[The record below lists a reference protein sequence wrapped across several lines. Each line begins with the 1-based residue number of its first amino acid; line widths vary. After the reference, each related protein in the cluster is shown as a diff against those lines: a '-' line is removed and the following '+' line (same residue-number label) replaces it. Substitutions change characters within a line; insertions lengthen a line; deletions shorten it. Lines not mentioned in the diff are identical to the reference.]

1 MITVVGGVYRE
12 RCVEPHW
19 DDVYGSAGRAA
30 AAMSG
35 SIDGVRL
42 YTYRAEGMSDGLEN
56 LAAVYGLDIQ
66 GPAVS
71 GPGISFD
78 YIHSLSEP
86 AIAPRPDAIVQNEP
100 IVVHDDVVLRF
111 GMLEG
116 TARVQARRAI
126 YDPQSAF
133 DPRGFRENGSDAEKL
148 ALILNRPEAF
158 QITGERDP
166 DRAIEALMAHE
177 HADVVVLKM
186 GGKGALVASGA
197 DRAMV
202 PAYRSDTVWKVGS
215 GDVFS
220 ANFALHWG
228 VHDASPAVAADLA
241 SRAVSRY
248 SATRALPSPSADELR
263 SQPVDPV
270 IPGTGRIYIAA
281 PFFNL
286 GELWMLGEVRRRL
299 LEMGVEV
306 FSPLHDVGRGPGH
319 LVARLDL
326 EGLDRC
332 DAVLA
337 ILNGGDSGTI
347 FEIGYAVAR
356 RLPVVALAQNVRPED
371 LKMPEGAG
379 CRIVEDLVT
388 AIYHAVW
395 SLP

>member
-35 SIDGVRL
+35 SVDGVRL
-42 YTYRAEGMSDGLEN
+42 HTYRSEGMSDGLEN
-56 LAAVYGLDIQ
+56 LAAVYALEVQ
-66 GPAVS
+66 GPNVS
-71 GPGISFD
+71 GPGVSFD
-78 YIHSLSEP
+78 YMHSLSEP
-86 AIAPRPDAIVQNEP
+86 AIAPRPDAIVQNDP

-133 DPRGFRENGSDAEKL
+133 DPRGFRENGSDAEEL
-148 ALILNRPEAF
+148 ALILNRLEAF
-158 QITGERDP
+158 QITGEHDP
-166 DRAIEALMAHE
+166 ERAIEALMAHE

-186 GGKGALVASGA
+186 GGKGALVASGS
-197 DRAMV
+197 DRV
-202 PAYRSDTVWKVGS
+202 TIPAYRSETVWKVGS

-220 ANFALHWG
+220 AIFALHWG
-228 VHDASPAVAADLA
+228 VHDAPPALAADLA
-241 SRAVSRY
+241 SRAVSHY
-248 SATRALPSPSADELR
+248 SATRALPSPSADELQSR
-263 SQPVDPV
+263 PVDPV
-270 IPGTGRIYIAA
+270 IPGKGRIYIAA

-326 EGLDRC
+326 EGLDQC

-337 ILNGGDSGTI
+337 ILNGGDAGTI

-356 RLPVVALAQNVRPED
+356 GLPVVALAQNVRPED
-371 LKMPEGAG
+371 LKMPEGMG